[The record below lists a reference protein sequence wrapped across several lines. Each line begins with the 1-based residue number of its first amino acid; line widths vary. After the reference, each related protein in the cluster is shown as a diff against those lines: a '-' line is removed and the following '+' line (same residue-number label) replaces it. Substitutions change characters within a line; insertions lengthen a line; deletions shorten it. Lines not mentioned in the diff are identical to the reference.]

1 MKNDDQ
7 EGEKII
13 KWSKNASREVQKS
26 KLFSTYTWP
35 FYYEVTGWIS
45 GN

>member
-1 MKNDDQ
+1 MMIKK
-7 EGEKII
+7 GKKII

-26 KLFSTYTWP
+26 KIFLTYTGP
-35 FYYEVTGWIS
+35 FYYEVTGGIS